1 MQQRLCDEDCLC
13 FVGLRSVLAFF
24 SRKAVEQNNR
34 PTFSPPPPLTRTST
48 VIYTHKLLT
57 IITRQTPRACVCAC
71 VIPHMVGYIIL
82 SACVCSCGCLVCTCV
97 CAWGCSLMLHIDFN
111 IRDMHAA
118 VTYLTILLP
127 GQPANYHYC
136 HYFTFIVSF
145 YLFSWCV

>member
-1 MQQRLCDEDCLC
+1 MTRTVCVLLD
-13 FVGLRSVLAFF
+13 SVLFWPF
-24 SRKAVEQNNR
+24 SAEKQWSRIIGLHFLLLLHLHAHPPSFTLTSCSPSLQGR
-34 PTFSPPPPLTRTST
+34 PLER
-48 VIYTHKLLT
+48 V
-57 IITRQTPRACVCAC
+57 CVCAC

-82 SACVCSCGCLVCTCV
+82 SACVCSCGCLVCTYV